1 MNVVQFVYDILY
13 CVYWLIIDGC
23 YCCAN
28 YFAFGIFTG
37 VGNLR
42 LVLGNLYLLLC
53 LSGPMKRFVLEVLAC
68 VSSSSRSAEVSR
80 LMDII
85 INSLYGSK
93 DIFLRELLSD
103 IRSQLRSLLC
113 LIHRLLSRFVR
124 YPTYQ
129 RTFHCWT

>member
-1 MNVVQFVYDILY
+1 
-13 CVYWLIIDGC
+13 
-23 YCCAN
+23 
-28 YFAFGIFTG
+28 
-37 VGNLR
+37 
-42 LVLGNLYLLLC
+42 
-53 LSGPMKRFVLEVLAC
+53 
-68 VSSSSRSAEVSR
+68 
-80 LMDII
+80 MDII